1 MYKPL
6 ENRWRRDLE
15 IKRIPQ
21 VGQKP
26 ECYQV
31 KIPNSEQIFE
41 FGLEEYFLCQSMN
54 GVATPSVIIDK
65 FISRFNTLLAEE
77 DFDQFSRQIAECNLL
92 EPFLSESDIE
102 NATQEPLLEIKQ
114 NEYTRIS
121 SGMNFSRKEKHK
133 SQVYIWSA
141 INPDKKF
148 VVLKN
153 IFAPFSLLFQVSE
166 LIRKVNI
173 K

>member
-21 VGQKP
+21 VGKKP

-31 KIPNSEQIFE
+31 KIPNFEQIFE

-102 NATQEPLLEIKQ
+102 NAIQEPLLEIK
-114 NEYTRIS
+114 
-121 SGMNFSRKEKHK
+121 K
-133 SQVYIWSA
+133 
-141 INPDKKF
+141 
-148 VVLKN
+148 
-153 IFAPFSLLFQVSE
+153 
-166 LIRKVNI
+166 
-173 K
+173 